1 MRLAILLA
9 AIASLGFSSAVP
21 VASASALDDR
31 QVRTVMLR
39 AETLLRE
46 SGIDVAGYAE
56 GALPQ
61 VMVVPSTHVF
71 LQGNDGA
78 WIAGRIY
85 LNEDAA
91 EACQDLTLLHEI
103 VHDATVRHRLFRS
116 VSNSEIRDMIEALA
130 DEITHAAA
138 QSPWRPRCLPTREF
152 SVPTA
157 ELASLALR

>member
-1 MRLAILLA
+1 MRLAIMLV
-9 AIASLGFSSAVP
+9 AIASFGFSSAVP
-21 VASASALDDR
+21 VTSASALDDS

-46 SGIDVAGYAE
+46 SGIEVPGYAE
-56 GALPQ
+56 GASPQ
-61 VMVVPSTHVF
+61 IMVVPATHVF

-85 LNEDAA
+85 LNEDTA

>member
-1 MRLAILLA
+1 MRLVIWLA
-9 AIASLGFSSAVP
+9 AIASLGISASTSH
-21 VASASALDDR
+21 ATASALDDSH
-31 QVRTVMLR
+31 VRAVMLR
-39 AETLLRE
+39 AETLLGA
-46 SGIDVAGYAE
+46 SGIEVTGYAA

-61 VMVVPSTHVF
+61 VMVVPATHVF

-138 QSPWRPRCLPTREF
+138 QTPWRPRCLPTREF

>member
-9 AIASLGFSSAVP
+9 VIASLGISSAIP
-21 VASASALDDR
+21 VASASALDDS
-31 QVRTVMLR
+31 QVRTMMLR

-46 SGIDVAGYAE
+46 SGIEVPGYAA
-56 GALPQ
+56 GTPPQ

-116 VSNSEIRDMIEALA
+116 VANSEIRDMIEALA

-138 QSPWRPRCLPTREF
+138 QSPWRPRCLPIREF
-152 SVPTA
+152 SVPTS

>member
-1 MRLAILLA
+1 MRLAMLLL
-9 AIASLGFSSAVP
+9 AIASFCLSVSSSRAI
-21 VASASALDDR
+21 ASALDDSQIR
-31 QVRTVMLR
+31 SVMLR
-39 AETLLRE
+39 AETLLRA
-46 SGIDVAGYAE
+46 SGIEIPGYAA
-56 GALPQ
+56 GIPPQ

-116 VSNSEIRDMIEALA
+116 VANSEIRDMIEALA

-152 SVPTA
+152 SVPTS

>member
-1 MRLAILLA
+1 MRLAIMLA
-9 AIASLGFSSAVP
+9 AFASLGFAAMADV
-21 VASASALDDR
+21 VTASTLDEG
-31 QVRTVMLR
+31 QVRAVMLR
-39 AETLLRE
+39 AQTLLRE
-46 SGIDVAGYAE
+46 SGIDVPGYAE
-56 GALPQ
+56 GTSPQ
-61 VMVVPSTHVF
+61 VMVVPATHVF

-130 DEITHAAA
+130 DEITYAAA

-152 SVPTA
+152 SMPTA

>member
-9 AIASLGFSSAVP
+9 VIASLGISSAVP
-21 VASASALDDR
+21 AASASALDDS
-31 QVRTVMLR
+31 QVRAMMLR
-39 AETLLRE
+39 AETMLRE
-46 SGIDVAGYAE
+46 SGIEVPGYAA
-56 GALPQ
+56 GTPPQ
-61 VMVVPSTHVF
+61 VMVVSANHVF

-152 SVPTA
+152 NVPTA